1 MAPMLAM
8 LMQSA
13 GVSGPVLPVMPVPV
27 RLTPPP
33 DCPVSDSGDIVVCS
47 RREHESYRLK
57 PLPDRYARDAGV
69 PRAALR
75 IGGNATLSAE
85 TESATVGGFT
95 SKRAMAKFK
104 LKF

>member
-8 LMQSA
+8 LMQVA
-13 GVSGPVLPVMPVPV
+13 GVTRAPSSAPPAPV
-27 RLTPPP
+27 RLTPPS
-33 DCPVSDSGDIVVCS
+33 DCPVGDNGDIVVCS
-47 RREHESYRLK
+47 RREHERYRLK
-57 PLPDRYARDAGV
+57 PQPDPYARDAGV

-85 TESATVGGFT
+85 TESATIGGFT
-95 SKRAMAKFK
+95 SKRAMAKFR